1 MRLIGS
7 ALVGLFVLATAGVAA
22 GQSNGASGQQ
32 AGATKTGE
40 PMICRRVQE
49 TGSLGRGRRV
59 CHTRAEWDRLAQTQ
73 RENSPGMTA
82 FSGGSNGN

>member
-1 MRLIGS
+1 MRMIGS
-7 ALVGLFVLATAGVAA
+7 ALVGLFVLGSAGVAV
-22 GQSNGASGQQ
+22 GQNNGTNGQQ
-32 AGATKTGE
+32 AGSTKNGD

-59 CHTRAEWDRLAQTQ
+59 CHTRAEWDRLAQSQ